1 MEGSESSSYGYLLS
15 IFHDWIMFRC
25 YEQNRD
31 YIVSG
36 QSRAAYGKTR
46 TTGEKIQRFLQQSLT
61 NKKVAIL
68 ESKSNWISCGIKFI

>member
-1 MEGSESSSYGYLLS
+1 
-15 IFHDWIMFRC
+15 MFRC

-68 ESKSNWISCGIKFI
+68 ESKSN